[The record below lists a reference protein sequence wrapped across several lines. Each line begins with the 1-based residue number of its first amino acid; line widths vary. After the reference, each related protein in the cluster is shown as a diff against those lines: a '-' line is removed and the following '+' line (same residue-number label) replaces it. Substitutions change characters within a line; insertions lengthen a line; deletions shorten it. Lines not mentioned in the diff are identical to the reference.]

1 VSETYLGAGS
11 DAIRHHYDVGNE
23 FWQIWLDPTMSYS
36 CAMWE
41 ESEKPDD
48 DLERA
53 QRRKLDFHVAE
64 AHAAGAARVLDV
76 GCGWGAML
84 MHLVGCSGVEHAVG
98 LTLSDAQAEYLRAI
112 APSSV
117 EVLVRNWS
125 DYQPTAPFDAIIS
138 VGAFE
143 HFARQGL
150 SPDEHIE
157 AYRRF
162 FRACH
167 EWLKPGGRLSL
178 QTIAYGDIP
187 RDRGLRDRFI
197 VDEIFPESELPRLAD
212 IARAAEM
219 ELEIERVRNDRG
231 DYVKTLRAWFDRLRA
246 RRPDAIAASSE
257 EVVARYER
265 YLRMFAYSMELG
277 AFNLLRL
284 TMRRIDLPGRW

>member
-1 VSETYLGAGS
+1 MSETYLGAGS
-11 DAIRHHYDVGNE
+11 AAIRHHYDVGND
-23 FWQIWLDPTMSYS
+23 FWRIWLDSTMSYS

-41 ESEKPDD
+41 EPDD

-53 QRRKLDFHVAE
+53 QRRKLDFHVDQAR
-64 AHAAGAARVLDV
+64 AAGAARVLDV

-84 MHLVGCSGVEHAVG
+84 MHLVGSRGVKHAVG
-98 LTLSDAQAEYLRAI
+98 LTLSEAQAEYLRAI
-112 APSSV
+112 APDNV
-117 EVLVRNWS
+117 EVWVRNWS
-125 DYQPTAPFDAIIS
+125 DYEPTEPFDAIIS

-150 SPDEHIE
+150 SPEQQIE

-162 FRACH
+162 FSSCRN
-167 EWLKPGGRLSL
+167 WLKPGGRLSL

-187 RDRGLRDRFI
+187 RDRQLRDRFI
-197 VDEIFPESELPRLAD
+197 VDDVFPESELPRLAD

-219 ELEIERVRNDRG
+219 ELEIEKVRNDRD

-246 RRPDAIAASSE
+246 QRADAVAASSE
-257 EVVARYER
+257 EVVARCER
-265 YLRMFAYSMELG
+265 YLRTFAYSFELG
-277 AFNLLRL
+277 AFTLLRL

>member
-1 VSETYLGAGS
+1 MSEKYLGAGS
-11 DAIRHHYDVGNE
+11 GAIRHHYDVGND
-23 FWQIWLDPTMSYS
+23 FWQVWLDPTMSYS

-41 ESEKPDD
+41 DPVD
-48 DLERA
+48 DLESA
-53 QRRKLDFHVAE
+53 QRRKLDFHTEQAG
-64 AHAAGAARVLDV
+64 AAGAARVLDI
-76 GCGWGAML
+76 GCGWGAQL
-84 MHLVGCSGVEHAVG
+84 MHLVASQGVKHAVG
-98 LTLSDAQAEYLRAI
+98 LTLSDAQAEYLRAV
-112 APSSV
+112 APSHV
-117 EVLVRNWS
+117 EVLVRSWS
-125 DYQPTAPFDAIIS
+125 DYEPTEPFDAIIS

-150 SPDEHIE
+150 SAEEQVE

-162 FRACH
+162 FGACRN
-167 EWLKPGGRLSL
+167 WLKPGGRLSL

-187 RDRGLRDRFI
+187 RDRPLRDRFI

-231 DYVKTLRAWFDRLRA
+231 DYVKTLRAWLGRIRE
-246 RRPDAIAASSE
+246 RRGDAIAASSE
-257 EVVARYER
+257 ETVVRYER

-277 AFNLLRL
+277 AFTLLRL

>member
-1 VSETYLGAGS
+1 MSERYLGAGPA
-11 DAIRHHYDVGNE
+11 AIRHHYDVGNE
-23 FWQIWLDPTMSYS
+23 FWRIWLDPTMSYS

-41 ESEKPDD
+41 DPDD

-53 QRRKLDFHVAE
+53 QRRKLDFHVDQAR
-64 AHAAGAARVLDV
+64 AAGAARVLDV

-84 MHLVGCSGVEHAVG
+84 MHLVGSYGVKHAVG
-98 LTLSDAQAEYLRAI
+98 LTLSDAQGEYLRGI
-112 APSSV
+112 APNNV
-117 EVLVRNWS
+117 EVWVRNWS
-125 DYQPTAPFDAIIS
+125 DYEPTAPFDAIIS

-150 SPDEHIE
+150 SSEEQIE

-162 FRACH
+162 FRSCRN
-167 EWLKPGGRLSL
+167 WLKPGGRLSL

-187 RDRGLRDRFI
+187 RDRPLRDRFI
-197 VDEIFPESELPRLAD
+197 VDQVFPESELPRLAD

-219 ELEIERVRNDRG
+219 ELEIEKVRNDRG

-246 RRPDAIAASSE
+246 QRADAVAVSSE
-257 EVVARYER
+257 EVVARCER

-277 AFNLLRL
+277 AFTLLRL

>member
-1 VSETYLGAGS
+1 MSETYLGAS
-11 DAIRHHYDVGNE
+11 PAAIRQHYDVGNE
-23 FWQIWLDPTMSYS
+23 FWRIWLDPTMSYS

-41 ESEKPDD
+41 DPDD

-53 QRRKLDFHVAE
+53 QRRKLDFHVDQAR
-64 AHAAGAARVLDV
+64 AAGAARVLDV

-84 MHLVGCSGVEHAVG
+84 THLVGSYGVQHAVG
-98 LTLSDAQAEYLRAI
+98 LTLSDAQAEYLRGI
-112 APSSV
+112 APNNV
-117 EVLVRNWS
+117 EVWVRNWS
-125 DYQPTAPFDAIIS
+125 DYEPTAPFDAIIS

-150 SPDEHIE
+150 SSGEQIE

-162 FRACH
+162 FRSCRN
-167 EWLKPGGRLSL
+167 WLKPGGRLSL

-187 RDRGLRDRFI
+187 RDRPLRDRFI
-197 VDEIFPESELPRLAD
+197 VDQVFPESELPRLAD

-219 ELEIERVRNDRG
+219 ELEIERVRSDRG

-246 RRPDAIAASSE
+246 QRADAVAVSSE
-257 EVVARYER
+257 EVVARCER

-277 AFNLLRL
+277 AFTLLRL

>member
-1 VSETYLGAGS
+1 MSETYLGAGS
-11 DAIRHHYDVGNE
+11 AAIRHHYDVGND
-23 FWQIWLDPTMSYS
+23 FWRIWLDSTMSYS

-41 ESEKPDD
+41 GPDD

-53 QRRKLDFHVAE
+53 QRRKLDFHVDQAR
-64 AHAAGAARVLDV
+64 AAGAARVLDV

-84 MHLVGCSGVEHAVG
+84 MHLVGSHGVKHAVG
-98 LTLSDAQAEYLRAI
+98 LTLSDTQAEYLREI
-112 APSSV
+112 TPDNV
-117 EVLVRNWS
+117 EVQVRNWS
-125 DYQPTAPFDAIIS
+125 DYEPTEPFDAIIS

-150 SPDEHIE
+150 STEEQIE

-162 FRACH
+162 FRSCRD
-167 EWLKPGGRLSL
+167 WLKPGGRLSL

-187 RDRGLRDRFI
+187 RDRPLRDRFI
-197 VDEIFPESELPRLAD
+197 VDEVFPDSELPRLAD

-219 ELEIERVRNDRG
+219 ELEIEKVRNDRG

-246 RRPDAIAASSE
+246 QRAEAVAVSSE
-257 EVVARYER
+257 EVVARCER
-265 YLRMFAYSMELG
+265 YLRTFAYSFELG
-277 AFNLLRL
+277 AFTLLRL

>member
-1 VSETYLGAGS
+1 MSETYLGAS
-11 DAIRHHYDVGNE
+11 PAAIRQHYDVGNE
-23 FWQIWLDPTMSYS
+23 FWRIWLDPTMSYS

-41 ESEKPDD
+41 DPDD

-53 QRRKLDFHVAE
+53 QRRKLDFHVDQAR
-64 AHAAGAARVLDV
+64 AAGAARVLDV

-84 MHLVGCSGVEHAVG
+84 MHLVGSYGVKHAVG
-98 LTLSDAQAEYLRAI
+98 LTLSDAQAEYLRGM
-112 APSSV
+112 APNNV
-117 EVLVRNWS
+117 EVWVRNWS
-125 DYQPTAPFDAIIS
+125 DYEPTAPFDAIIS

-150 SPDEHIE
+150 SSEEQIE

-162 FRACH
+162 FRSCRN
-167 EWLKPGGRLSL
+167 WLKPGGRLSL

-187 RDRGLRDRFI
+187 RDRPLRDRFI
-197 VDEIFPESELPRLAD
+197 VDQVFPESELPRLAD

-219 ELEIERVRNDRG
+219 ELEIEKVRNDRG

-246 RRPDAIAASSE
+246 QRADAVAVSSE
-257 EVVARYER
+257 EVVARCER

-277 AFNLLRL
+277 AFTLLRL

>member
-1 VSETYLGAGS
+1 MNETYLGAGS
-11 DAIRHHYDVGNE
+11 AAIRHHYDVGNE
-23 FWQIWLDPTMSYS
+23 FWQVWLDPTMSYS

-41 ESEKPDD
+41 QPDD

-53 QRRKLDFHVAE
+53 QRRKLDYHTE
-64 AHAAGAARVLDV
+64 QAHAAGAARVLDI
-76 GCGWGAML
+76 GCGWGAQL
-84 MHLVGCSGVEHAVG
+84 RHLVGSHGVQHGVG
-98 LTLSDAQAEYLRAI
+98 LTLSDAQAEYLREHT
-112 APSSV
+112 PSNV
-117 EVLVRNWS
+117 EVLVRSWS
-125 DYQPTAPFDAIIS
+125 DYEPTEPFDAIIS

-150 SPDEHIE
+150 STDEQVE

-162 FRACH
+162 FRSCRD
-167 EWLKPGGRLSL
+167 WLHPGGRLSL

-187 RDRGLRDRFI
+187 RDRPLRDRFI

-231 DYVKTLRAWFDRLRA
+231 DYVKTLRAWLKILRE
-246 RRPDAIAASSE
+246 RREEAVAASSE
-257 EVVARYER
+257 ELVARWER

-277 AFNLLRL
+277 AFTLLRL

>member
-1 VSETYLGAGS
+1 MSETYLGAGS
-11 DAIRHHYDVGNE
+11 SAIRHHYDVGND
-23 FWQIWLDPTMSYS
+23 FWRIWLDSTMSYS

-41 ESEKPDD
+41 EPDD

-53 QRRKLDFHVAE
+53 QRRKLDFHVDQAC
-64 AHAAGAARVLDV
+64 AAGAARVLDV

-84 MHLVGCSGVEHAVG
+84 MHLVGSCNVKHAVG

-112 APSSV
+112 APNNV
-117 EVLVRNWS
+117 EVWVRNWS
-125 DYQPTAPFDAIIS
+125 DYEPTEPFDAIIS

-150 SPDEHIE
+150 SPEEQIE

-162 FRACH
+162 FSSCRN
-167 EWLKPGGRLSL
+167 WLKPGGRLSL

-187 RDRGLRDRFI
+187 RDRQLRDRFI
-197 VDEIFPESELPRLAD
+197 VDDVFPESELPRLAD

-219 ELEIERVRNDRG
+219 ELEIEKVRNDRD
-231 DYVKTLRAWFDRLRA
+231 DYVKTLRAWFDRLRTQRA
-246 RRPDAIAASSE
+246 DAVAVSSE
-257 EVVARYER
+257 EVVARCER
-265 YLRMFAYSMELG
+265 YLRTFAYSFELG
-277 AFNLLRL
+277 AFTLLRL

>member
-1 VSETYLGAGS
+1 MSETYLGAGS
-11 DAIRHHYDVGNE
+11 AAIRHHYDVGND
-23 FWQIWLDPTMSYS
+23 FWRIWLDSTMSYS

-41 ESEKPDD
+41 EPDD

-53 QRRKLDFHVAE
+53 QRRKLDFHVDQAR
-64 AHAAGAARVLDV
+64 AAGAARVLDV

-84 MHLVGCSGVEHAVG
+84 MHLVGSYGVKHAVG
-98 LTLSDAQAEYLRAI
+98 LTLSEAQAEYLRAI
-112 APSSV
+112 APDNV
-117 EVLVRNWS
+117 EVWVRNWS
-125 DYQPTAPFDAIIS
+125 DYEPTEPFDAIIS

-150 SPDEHIE
+150 SPEEQIE

-162 FRACH
+162 FSSCRN
-167 EWLKPGGRLSL
+167 WLKPGGRLSL

-187 RDRGLRDRFI
+187 RDRQLRDRFI
-197 VDEIFPESELPRLAD
+197 VDDVFPESELPRLAD

-219 ELEIERVRNDRG
+219 ELEIEKVRNDRD

-246 RRPDAIAASSE
+246 QRADAVAVSSE
-257 EVVARYER
+257 DVVARCER
-265 YLRMFAYSMELG
+265 YLRTFAYSFELG
-277 AFNLLRL
+277 AFTLLRL

>member
-1 VSETYLGAGS
+1 MSETYLGAS
-11 DAIRHHYDVGNE
+11 PAAIRQHYDVGNE
-23 FWQIWLDPTMSYS
+23 FWRIWLDPTMSYS

-41 ESEKPDD
+41 DPDD

-53 QRRKLDFHVAE
+53 QRRKLDFHVDQAR
-64 AHAAGAARVLDV
+64 AAGAARVLDI

-84 MHLVGCSGVEHAVG
+84 THLVGSYGVQHAVG
-98 LTLSDAQAEYLRAI
+98 LTLSDAQAEYLRGI
-112 APSSV
+112 APNNV
-117 EVLVRNWS
+117 EVWVRNWS
-125 DYQPTAPFDAIIS
+125 DYEPTAPFDAIIS

-150 SPDEHIE
+150 SSGEQIE

-162 FRACH
+162 FRSCRN
-167 EWLKPGGRLSL
+167 WLKPGGRLSL

-187 RDRGLRDRFI
+187 RDRPLRDRFI
-197 VDEIFPESELPRLAD
+197 VDQVFPESELPRLAD

-219 ELEIERVRNDRG
+219 ELEIERVRSDRG

-246 RRPDAIAASSE
+246 QRADAVAVSSE
-257 EVVARYER
+257 EVVARCER

-277 AFNLLRL
+277 AFTLLRL

>member
-1 VSETYLGAGS
+1 MSETYLGAGS
-11 DAIRHHYDVGNE
+11 AAIRHHYDVGNE

-41 ESEKPDD
+41 DPDD

-53 QRRKLDFHVAE
+53 QRRKLDFHVAQ
-64 AHAAGAARVLDV
+64 AHATGAARVLDI

-84 MHLVGCSGVEHAVG
+84 THLVGPHNVQHAVG
-98 LTLSDAQAEYLRAI
+98 LTLSDAQASYLRAI
-112 APSSV
+112 APSNV
-117 EVLVRNWS
+117 EVVVSNWT

-150 SPDEHIE
+150 STEEQIE

-162 FRACH
+162 FATCR
-167 EWLKPGGRLSL
+167 EWLTPGGRLSL
-178 QTIAYGDIP
+178 QTMAYGDIP
-187 RDRGLRDRFI
+187 RDRPLRDRFV

-219 ELEIERVRNDRG
+219 ELEIEQVRNDRG
-231 DYVKTLRAWFDRLRA
+231 DYVKTMRTWFDRLRA
-246 RRPDAIAASSE
+246 RRAEAVAVSDE

-265 YLRMFAYSMELG
+265 YLRLFAYSFELG
-277 AFNLLRL
+277 AFTLLRL